1 MVEIML
7 GISGAGIIGLI
18 LIHIL
23 WRDEEPKKAPTA
35 HDLYLAEWNRANA
48 VWAQPERRRTR
59 RFAPRHNSILRRGKH
74 ERAHSRSADKRTFE
88 APLPMEWW

>member
-1 MVEIML
+1 MAEIML

-18 LIHIL
+18 LIHFL
-23 WRDEEPKKAPTA
+23 WREPEEAPKP
-35 HDLYLAEWNRANA
+35 HDLYMAEWHRANA
-48 VWAQPERRRTR
+48 AWEAPRRRTR
-59 RFAPRHNSILRRGKH
+59 RFAPKHNSILRRGKH